1 MIKSKTYIA
10 IPPGITIKEYLD
22 DCGMNQTEFAH
33 RMDMPEKH
41 ISKLIDGE
49 VPLTPAIAVQ
59 LESVLGV
66 PAMFWNNLEALYRE
80 KLVRAKQEHKI

>member
-10 IPPGITIKEYLD
+10 IPPGTTIKEYLD

-49 VPLTPAIAVQ
+49 VQLTPDVAER
-59 LESVLGV
+59 LELVFGI
-66 PAMFWNNLEALYRE
+66 PAKFWNNLEALYRE

>member
-10 IPPGITIKEYLD
+10 IPPGTTIKEYLD

-49 VPLTPAIAVQ
+49 VFVFQAASSQRPEADELTVGPMAQ
-59 LESVLGV
+59 EGH
-66 PAMFWNNLEALYRE
+66 PRE
-80 KLVRAKQEHKI
+80 QELRT